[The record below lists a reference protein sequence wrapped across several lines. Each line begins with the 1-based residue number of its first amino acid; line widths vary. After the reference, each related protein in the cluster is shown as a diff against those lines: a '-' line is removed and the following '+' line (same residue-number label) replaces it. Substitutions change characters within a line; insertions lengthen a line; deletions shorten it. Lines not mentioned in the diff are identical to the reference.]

1 MDGLWPSILFLRPK
15 FTEQRDRGDWGEET
29 GLHQVHPWQDMD
41 TENRLVFYSIE
52 QIFHKH

>member
-1 MDGLWPSILFLRPK
+1 MDGQRPSILFLRPK
-15 FTEQRDRGDWGEET
+15 FTEQRDCGDRGEET

-41 TENRLVFYSIE
+41 TENRLAVHSIE

>member
-1 MDGLWPSILFLRPK
+1 MDGLWPSSLFLRPK

-29 GLHQVHPWQDMD
+29 GLYQVHRWQDMD